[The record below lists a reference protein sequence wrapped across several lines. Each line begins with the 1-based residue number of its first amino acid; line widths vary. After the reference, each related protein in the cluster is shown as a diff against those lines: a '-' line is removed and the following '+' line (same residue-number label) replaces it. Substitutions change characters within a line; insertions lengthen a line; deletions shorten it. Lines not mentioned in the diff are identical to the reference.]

1 MPPLLRGPRRLLM
14 ALLVAT
20 SIAHTACAIGAGLLV
35 GVLLRDAGRPARE
48 VGVDVAVLLGALV
61 GLGATCLLYTSPSP
75 RD

>member
-35 GVLLRDAGRPARE
+35 GVLLHYRRQARRIDARQLAQLGTWAGSPPSYLEGLFEVPA
-48 VGVDVAVLLGALV
+48 
-61 GLGATCLLYTSPSP
+61 
-75 RD
+75 